1 MSKAGPIFS
10 PSRSAIQLATER
22 FIVRPFYLLFKQL
35 SVTGREN
42 IVKDRPMVIVSNH
55 LSLWDPPILSI
66 ATQRPI
72 CYIAKKELFEN
83 PYLAQLIELLGT
95 VAIDRK
101 KPTLSSIKKIKEAV
115 KAGWSLG
122 IFIEGTRSRVKGS
135 MGPPHTG
142 AAYFAY
148 TNNLPILP
156 LGLIDT
162 NKKKGKCYAR
172 IGKVIEPGADL
183 EAKTWE
189 IMGVLSELTG
199 YKLPDSRI
207 VDQVQD

>member
-1 MSKAGPIFS
+1 MSKTGPIFS

-22 FIVRPFYLLFKQL
+22 FIVRPFYHLVKQL
-35 SVTGREN
+35 SVSGREN
-42 IVKDRPMVIVSNH
+42 IVKDGPMVIVSNH
-55 LSLWDPPILSI
+55 LSLWDPPILSV
-66 ATQRPI
+66 ATRKPI

-83 PYLAQLIELLGT
+83 AYLEKLIELLGT

-122 IFIEGTRSRVKGS
+122 IFIEGTRSKIKGS
-135 MGPPHTG
+135 LGPPHTG

-148 TNNLPILP
+148 TNKLPILP
-156 LGLIDT
+156 VGLIDT
-162 NKKKGKCYAR
+162 NQKRGKCYAR
-172 IGKVIEPGADL
+172 IGQLIEPGADL

-189 IMGVLSELTG
+189 IMQALSELTG
-199 YKLPDSRI
+199 YKLPDSQI
-207 VDQVQD
+207 MEQL